1 MGAFSR
7 FASSDGVKE
16 DTGFHEDVLLYVWSK
31 YREDIPDWGL
41 LLTFH
46 YFYLCY
52 VFIHQYPRVRQ
63 FGRILHTKEFGSID
77 KKIFYSCV
85 FRGVMASLAANMDEI
100 KWCNRLHDFNHCP
113 HFKENVSC
121 IGTFNNEHPPLKY
134 MTLFIFCAIMLAF
147 VWLLVDSFPIIVYQP
162 CNERMRNALY
172 SGKYKATCM
181 KVVASFDEAHKM
193 IGCRLKSG

>member
-1 MGAFSR
+1 MGNFSR

-16 DTGFHEDVLLYVWSK
+16 DTGFHEDVLLYVWRK
-31 YREDIPDWGL
+31 YKDKIPDWGL

-46 YFYLCY
+46 YFYLSY

-85 FRGVMASLAANMDEI
+85 FRGVMVSLAANMDEI
-100 KWCNRLHDFNHCP
+100 KWYKRLHDFNHCP
-113 HFKENVSC
+113 HFKANVSC
-121 IGTFNNEHPPLKY
+121 IGKLCFHLVHICNTVSLP
-134 MTLFIFCAIMLAF
+134 I
-147 VWLLVDSFPIIVYQP
+147 LLVDSFPIIVYQP
-162 CNERMRNALY
+162 CNDRVRSALY

-181 KVVASFDEAHKM
+181 KVF
-193 IGCRLKSG
+193 